1 MTPWWEML
9 FDGQIYCAEKEI
21 AKSNFKRN
29 QIIYS
34 VYSTFDQVEFLAS
47 WSLEV
52 ISKEYKRRKK

>member
-1 MTPWWEML
+1 ML
-9 FDGQIYCAEKEI
+9 FDGQIYCAKKEI